1 MLTKTKLR
9 KHIES
14 FPEEFSLDELIEKL
28 ILIEKIERGNDQSN
42 NDDIL
47 SESELDEEMNRW
59 FK

>member
-1 MLTKTKLR
+1 M
-9 KHIES
+9 
-14 FPEEFSLDELIEKL
+14 DELIEKL